1 METSLKTKMRIDRMC
16 LGSILAALLLASSVF
31 ILSAQVKPRDLPERY
46 RIWLEEEVLYI
57 ITPIEREVFLK
68 LQSDRERDLF
78 IESFWRQRDP
88 TPGTEKNEFREE
100 HLRRIAHANR
110 YFRGSGRPGW
120 KTDRGKV
127 YIILGEPMSIREFH
141 GSDTYYPA
149 VLWSY
154 QGVNAPGLPEAFN
167 LLFFQKG
174 RIGDHVLYQP
184 TTDGPWSLIPNFK
197 GNPGE
202 YNEAYAY
209 LELLEPELAQ
219 ASISLIPGES
229 VRNLPSLASA
239 AILQNLD
246 ASAFRKIED
255 RYAQKFIE
263 YKDLVEVEY
272 SANYIDSET
281 QVEVIYDHSGIPFIH
296 YSIQPRNISVGRYEN
311 TISTDLEFN
320 GILTDLEGHTVYQFE
335 KKVPLKFSP
344 DQFEKLRQRPFS
356 FTDLVPVI
364 PGEYKLSVLM
374 KNTVSKEFTS
384 LEQTVRIPADST
396 ALRITPL
403 LLSFNTARA
412 PAAAGYRPFVVGD
425 VQLYSQ
431 PGNTFLR
438 QDKLHVYF
446 QILNLP
452 DDLKKNGIL
461 KYDIDKE
468 GEARL
473 SVSHPLSKYPDSLD
487 YLEIFPLADFPPG
500 YYRISVTLQ
509 DGQENELLRQESPF
523 EISPLDYIPRPW
535 VHTQSWMGE
544 ASPSQV
550 ERVLGKELANKGNY
564 DQALPRLE
572 KAFHENPAKSDYA
585 IDLARVYLSLNRA
598 REALAV
604 LQPFSGSA
612 KTDYDLSLLFAR
624 LHQALGQ
631 YAEAL
636 RYLEGALDSFG
647 LNVSLLNEIGEC
659 HLRLGNRSDALAAWK
674 KSLEIDPNQPRI
686 RELIAK
692 IQE

>member
-1 METSLKTKMRIDRMC
+1 MR
-16 LGSILAALLLASSVF
+16 LSSITVALLIISSFSV
-31 ILSAQVKPRDLPERY
+31 LCAQVKARDLPERY
-46 RIWLEEEVLYI
+46 RNWLEEEVPYI
-57 ITPIEREVFLK
+57 ITPVEREVFLK

-120 KTDRGKV
+120 KTDRGKA

-141 GSDTYYPA
+141 GSDTYFPA
-149 VLWSY
+149 ILWYY

-174 RIGDHVLYQP
+174 RVGDYVLYQP

-202 YNEAYAY
+202 YNEAYDY
-209 LELLEPELAQ
+209 LDLLEPELAQ

-229 VRNLPSLASA
+229 VKNLPSLTSA
-239 AILQNLD
+239 ALLQNLD
-246 ASAFRKIED
+246 ASAYRKIED
-255 RYAQKFIE
+255 RYARKFIE

-281 QVEVIYDHSGIPFIH
+281 QVEVIYDHSGVPFIH
-296 YSIQPRNISVGRYEN
+296 YSMQPRNISVGRYEN

-320 GILTDLEGHTVYQFE
+320 GILTDPEGHTVYQFE

-356 FTDLVPVI
+356 FTDLVPVV

-396 ALRITPL
+396 TLRISPL
-403 LLSFNTARA
+403 LLSFNAVRTQAT
-412 PAAAGYRPFVVGD
+412 AGYRPFVVGD

-438 QDKLHVYF
+438 RDRLNVYF
-446 QILNLP
+446 QILGLP
-452 DDLKKNGIL
+452 EELKKGGFL
-461 KYDIDKE
+461 KYTIDKE
-468 GEARL
+468 GEPQM
-473 SVSHPLSKYPDSLD
+473 SVSHPLSDYPDPLN
-487 YLEIFPLADFPPG
+487 YLETFPLVDLPPG
-500 YYRISVTLQ
+500 YYRISVILL
-509 DGQENELLRQESPF
+509 DDRENELFRQESPF

-535 VHTQSWMGE
+535 VHSQSWMGE

-550 ERVLGKELANKGNY
+550 DHVLGQELANLGKY
-564 DQALPRLE
+564 EQALPRLE
-572 KAFHENPAKSDYA
+572 KAYQENPAKSDYA
-585 IDLARVYLSLNRA
+585 IDLARIYLSMNRA
-598 REALAV
+598 KEAVAV

-612 KTDYDLSLLFAR
+612 KTNYDLCLLLAR
-624 LHQALGQ
+624 LHQTLGQ

-636 RYLEGALDSFG
+636 RFLEEGLDSFG
-647 LNVSLLNEIGEC
+647 LNTSLLNQIGEC
-659 HLRLGNRSDALAAWK
+659 YVRLGNRSEALAAWN
-674 KSLEIDPNQPRI
+674 KSLEIDPNQPQI

-692 IQE
+692 IQD